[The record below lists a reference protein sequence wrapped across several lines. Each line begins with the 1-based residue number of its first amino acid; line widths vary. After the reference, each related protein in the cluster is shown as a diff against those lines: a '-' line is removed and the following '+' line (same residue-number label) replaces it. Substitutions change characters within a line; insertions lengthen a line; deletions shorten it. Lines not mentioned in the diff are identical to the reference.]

1 MFKLMIGLTRALVL
15 ALWVACILSLFSIVP
30 QPYGQPVLMFG
41 TVILLLHFVEYLLV
55 RSKVAER
62 LGGKTGF
69 VGTMVFGFGYW
80 LPVLR
85 LRQEGEAHSTNSKT

>member
-1 MFKLMIGLTRALVL
+1 MLKLTIGLTKVVLL
-15 ALWVACILSLFSIVP
+15 ALWAACILSLLSIIP
-30 QPYGQPVLMFG
+30 QPYSQAALMLG
-41 TVILLLHFVEYLLV
+41 TAVLLLHFVEYLLV

-69 VGTMVFGFGYW
+69 IGTMVFGFGYW

-85 LRQEGEAHSTNSKT
+85 ST

>member
-1 MFKLMIGLTRALVL
+1 MIKLMFGLTKVLLL
-15 ALWVACILSLFSIVP
+15 ALWAACILSLLSLIP
-30 QPYGQPVLMFG
+30 EPYPQPVLMLG

-55 RSKVAER
+55 RSKVAKR

-69 VGTMVFGFGYW
+69 IGTMVFGFGYW

>member
-1 MFKLMIGLTRALVL
+1 MLKLMIGLTRALLL
-15 ALWVACILSLFSIVP
+15 ALWAACILSLLSLIP
-30 QPYGQPVLMFG
+30 EPYGQPVLMFG
-41 TVILLLHFVEYLLV
+41 AVVLLLHFVEYLLV

-69 VGTMVFGFGYW
+69 IETMAFGFGYW

-85 LRQEGEAHSTNSKT
+85 ST